1 MRGGEGGG
9 VVCAHYSYL
18 FFLNTDR
25 IGFTVSQK
33 SLDPCVSQDINF
45 VITVNY

>member
-9 VVCAHYSYL
+9 VVCGHYSYL
-18 FFLNTDR
+18 FFQNTGR

-33 SLDPCVSQDINF
+33 SLDLSVSQHINF